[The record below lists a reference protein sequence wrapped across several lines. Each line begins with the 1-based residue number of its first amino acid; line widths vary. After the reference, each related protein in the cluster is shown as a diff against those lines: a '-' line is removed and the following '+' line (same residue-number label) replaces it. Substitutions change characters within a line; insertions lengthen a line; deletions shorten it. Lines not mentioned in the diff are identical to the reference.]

1 MVNIE
6 ELTLEELEAQIAAA
20 EALLVKQREDKALAR
35 IAHRK
40 KYGAEPGKPL
50 PNYYVGNDDV
60 DYCGGPYKVY
70 EDDAGNASALYIGQ
84 RVRILGNIN
93 ASSSGPVGAYG
104 GVAEIVQMFESGL
117 YNKKTG
123 EPIYKVEVTFS
134 NTDYSVGGKR
144 RHEFWASHCVALRV
158 ADVWVGKSAGAKADS
173 TPACDVDPA
182 DADAL
187 KAALADIDRQ
197 LAELNK

>member
-1 MVNIE
+1 MSNDFDN
-6 ELTLEELEAQIAAA
+6 ELAELEAQIAAA
-20 EALLVKQREDKALAR
+20 EALIVKRREDKALAR

-50 PNYYVGNDDV
+50 PNDYIGNDDV
-60 DYCGGPYKVY
+60 DYSGGPFATY
-70 EDDAGNASALYIGQ
+70 EDDDGNVSSIYVGQ
-84 RVRILGNIN
+84 RVRIFGNTQT
-93 ASSSGPVGAYG
+93 GLGAYAG
-104 GVAEIVQMFESGL
+104 AAEVVQMWESGL
-117 YNKKTG
+117 TKRNG
-123 EPIYKVEVTFS
+123 EPVYKVEVTFS

-197 LAELNK
+197 LAKLNK